1 MGPICTGEKTLTRL
15 HYLEAARYFQEAA
28 DLVPTGHPDEKGQ
41 FPFAKAGALLRQG
54 DERANNSLI
63 ASYKISFAC
72 SAHESRS
79 ARAAAVTVGSSST
92 WPRPQTVSI

>member
-41 FPFAKAGALLRQG
+41 FLFAKAGALLQQG
-54 DERANNSLI
+54 DERADNSLI
-63 ASYKISFAC
+63 ATTKSVWQAP
-72 SAHESRS
+72 
-79 ARAAAVTVGSSST
+79 ST
-92 WPRPQTVSI
+92 